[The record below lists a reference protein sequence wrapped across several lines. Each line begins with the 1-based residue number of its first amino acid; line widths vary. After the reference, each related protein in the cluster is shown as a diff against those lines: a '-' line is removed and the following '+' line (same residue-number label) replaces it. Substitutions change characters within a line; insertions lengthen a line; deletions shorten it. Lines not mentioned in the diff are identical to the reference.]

1 MIYCAILYLIGELT
15 MIIIMEHDA
24 TIEQTNKV
32 IKYIE
37 DRGLKT
43 QLNHGEMLNVI
54 AVIGDKHNINS
65 ENIAAFD
72 GVREVKKIQEP
83 YKLVS
88 RMAHPEDTI
97 IRFQNGVK
105 LGGLERPVL
114 MVGPCS
120 VEKDYEGLL
129 QVARAAKEMGCQF
142 LRGGA
147 FKPRTSPYDFQ
158 GLEEK
163 GLQYLAAAREETGL
177 LVVTEVMDTMD
188 IALLCKYADVLQVGA
203 RNMQNFKLL
212 KALGRIKK
220 PVMIKRG
227 PAATIKEFLLAAE
240 YVVSNGNPN
249 VILCERGVKGF
260 DNQFTR
266 NVLDI
271 ASIPVIRKYSHL
283 PIIVDPS
290 HATGKRYL
298 IEPMG
303 KAALVAGAHGLMY
316 EVHHD
321 PDNAMCDGA
330 QSLSIPQFKEV
341 TKSLNKL
348 IGRIDYDN
356 KNSK

>member
-1 MIYCAILYLIGELT
+1 
-15 MIIIMEHDA
+15 MIIVMEHDA
-24 TIEQTNKV
+24 TEQQLNRVIE
-32 IKYIE
+32 YIE
-37 DRGLKT
+37 SRGLKT
-43 QLNHGEMLNVI
+43 QVNNGTQLNVV
-54 AVIGDKHNINS
+54 AVIGDKSGLNA
-65 ENIAAFD
+65 ENIAALD
-72 GVREVKKIQEP
+72 GVREIKKIQEA

-88 RMAHPEDTI
+88 RESHPEDTI
-97 IRFQNGVK
+97 ITFPNGVK
-105 LGGLERPVL
+105 IGGLERPVL

-120 VEKDYEGLL
+120 VEKDYDGLL
-129 QVARAAKEMGCQF
+129 KVAIAAKEMGCQF

-163 GLQYLAAAREETGL
+163 GLQYLAKAAKKTGL
-177 LVVTEVMDTMD
+177 LVISEVMDTMD
-188 IALLCKYADVLQVGA
+188 IALLCQYVDILQVGA

-227 PAATIKEFLLAAE
+227 PAATIKELLLAAE
-240 YVVSNGNPN
+240 YVVANGNPN

-260 DNQFTR
+260 DTQYSR

-271 ASIPVIRKYSHL
+271 AAVPIIRKYSHL
-283 PIIVDPS
+283 PVIVDPS
-290 HATGKRYL
+290 HGTGKRYL

-316 EVHHD
+316 EIHHD

-330 QSLSIPQFKEV
+330 QSLNLDQFREV
-341 TKSLNKL
+341 TKSFNKL

>member
-1 MIYCAILYLIGELT
+1 
-15 MIIIMEHDA
+15 MIIVMEHNA
-24 TIEQTNKV
+24 TIEQLNRV
-32 IKYIE
+32 VEYIE

-43 QLNHGEMLNVI
+43 QVNNGELLNVV
-54 AVIGDKHNINS
+54 AVIGDKTHINS
-65 ENIAAFD
+65 ENIAAMD
-72 GVREVKKIQEP
+72 GVREVKQIQEE

-88 RMAHPEDTI
+88 RMAHPEDTVI
-97 IRFQNGVK
+97 KFPNGVK
-105 LGGLERPVL
+105 IGGLERPVL

-120 VEKDYEGLL
+120 VEKDFDGLL
-129 QVARAAKEMGCQF
+129 QVAQAAKEMGCQF

-163 GLQYLAAAREETGL
+163 GLQYLAQAREKTGL

-188 IALLCKYADVLQVGA
+188 IALLCKYADILQVGA

-260 DNQFTR
+260 DNQFSR

-271 ASIPVIRKYSHL
+271 AAVPIIKKYSHL
-283 PIIVDPS
+283 PVIVDPS
-290 HATGKRYL
+290 HGTGKRYL

-330 QSLSIPQFKEV
+330 QSLSIEQFRET
-341 TKSLNKL
+341 TKALNKL

-356 KNSK
+356 KNNK

>member
-1 MIYCAILYLIGELT
+1 
-15 MIIIMEHDA
+15 MIIVMEPNA
-24 TIEQTNKV
+24 TEEQKNRV
-32 IKYIE
+32 LKYIE
-37 DRGLKT
+37 DRGMKSYI
-43 QLNHGEMLNVI
+43 HKGDILNVI
-54 AVIGDKHNINS
+54 AVIGDKISLNPES
-65 ENIAAFD
+65 IAALE
-72 GVREVKKIQEP
+72 GVSSVKKIQEP

-88 RMAHPEDTI
+88 RQAHPEDTI
-97 IRFQNGVK
+97 VEFKNGVK
-105 LGGLERPVL
+105 IGGKERPVL

-120 VEKDYEGLL
+120 VEKDFDGLL
-129 QVARAAKEMGCQF
+129 KVAYAAKEMGCQF

-158 GLEEK
+158 GLEET
-163 GLQYLAAAREETGL
+163 GLQYLARAREATGL

-188 IALLCKYADVLQVGA
+188 IDLLCKYADVLQVGA

-212 KALGRIKK
+212 KALGKISK

-249 VILCERGVKGF
+249 VILCERGIRGF
-260 DNQFTR
+260 DSQFSR
-266 NVLDI
+266 NVLDLAAVPI
-271 ASIPVIRKYSHL
+271 IRKYSHL

-303 KAALVAGAHGLMY
+303 KAALIAGAHGLMY
-316 EVHHD
+316 EIHHD

-330 QSLSIPQFKEV
+330 QSLNLDQFREV
-341 TKSLNKL
+341 TRSLNKL

-356 KNSK
+356 NNN

>member
-1 MIYCAILYLIGELT
+1 
-15 MIIIMEHDA
+15 MIIIMEPSA
-24 TIEQTNKV
+24 TKEQINIVTQALHNK
-32 IKYIE
+32 
-37 DRGLKT
+37 GFKT
-43 QLNHGEMLNVI
+43 VLNHGDVMTVI
-54 AVIGDKHNINS
+54 AAIGDKRLIEPHS
-65 ENIAAFD
+65 FQSYE
-72 GVREVKKIQEP
+72 GVRSVKLIQEP
-83 YKLVS
+83 YKLAS
-88 RMAHPEDTI
+88 REGKQEDTVI
-97 IRFQNGVK
+97 EFSNGVRI
-105 LGGLERPVL
+105 GGLEKPVL

-120 VEKDYEGLL
+120 VEKDLDGLL
-129 QVARAAKEMGCQF
+129 RVAEAASEMGCHF

-163 GLQYLAAAREETGL
+163 GLQYLAQAREKTGL

-188 IALLCKYADVLQVGA
+188 ISLLCQYADVLQVGA

-240 YVVSNGNPN
+240 YVLSNGNPN
-249 VILCERGVKGF
+249 VILCERGVKSF
-260 DNQFTR
+260 DSEFSR

-271 ASIPVIRKYSHL
+271 AAVPIIRKYTHL
-283 PIIVDPS
+283 PVIVDPS
-290 HATGKRYL
+290 HGTGKRYL

-303 KAALVAGAHGLMY
+303 KAALVAGAHGLMF

-330 QSLSIPQFKEV
+330 QSLNIEQFKET

>member
-1 MIYCAILYLIGELT
+1 
-15 MIIIMEHDA
+15 MIIVMEHNA
-24 TIEQTNKV
+24 TIDQLNRV
-32 IKYIE
+32 VKYIE
-37 DRGLKT
+37 DRGLKA
-43 QLNHGEMLNVI
+43 QVNNGELLNVV
-54 AVIGDKHNINS
+54 AVIGDKKDLNS
-65 ENIAAFD
+65 ENIAALE

-88 RMAHPEDTI
+88 RVAHPEDTVI
-97 IRFQNGVK
+97 KFPNGVK
-105 LGGLERPVL
+105 IGGLERPVL

-120 VEKDYEGLL
+120 VEKDFDGLL
-129 QVARAAKEMGCQF
+129 QVAIAAKEMGCQF

-163 GLQYLAAAREETGL
+163 GLQYLAQAREKTGL

-188 IALLCKYADVLQVGA
+188 ISLLCKYADVLQVGA

-260 DNQFTR
+260 DTQFSR

-271 ASIPVIRKYSHL
+271 AAVPIIRKYSHL
-283 PIIVDPS
+283 PVIVDPS
-290 HATGKRYL
+290 HGTGKRYL

-303 KAALVAGAHGLMY
+303 KAALVAGAHGLMF

-330 QSLSIPQFKEV
+330 QSLSIEQFKE
-341 TKSLNKL
+341 TARALNKL

-356 KNSK
+356 KNNK

>member
-1 MIYCAILYLIGELT
+1 
-15 MIIIMEHDA
+15 MIIVMDQNA
-24 TIEQTNKV
+24 TQEQLNRVTQ
-32 IKYIE
+32 YIE
-37 DRGLKT
+37 NRGMKSYIHKGDL
-43 QLNHGEMLNVI
+43 LNVV
-54 AVIGDKHNINS
+54 AVLGDEININP
-65 ENIAAFD
+65 ENLAALD
-72 GVREVKKIQEP
+72 GVTAVKKIQES

-88 RMAHPEDTI
+88 RTAHPEDTI
-97 IRFQNGVK
+97 ITMPNGVK
-105 LGGLERPVL
+105 IGGKEKPVL

-120 VEKDYEGLL
+120 VEKDFEGLL
-129 QVARAAKEMGCQF
+129 QVASAAKEMGCQF

-163 GLQYLAAAREETGL
+163 GLEYLAKAREKTGL

-188 IALLCKYADVLQVGA
+188 ISMLCKYADILQVGA

-260 DNQFTR
+260 DTQFSR

-271 ASIPVIRKYSHL
+271 AAVPFIRKISHL

-321 PDNAMCDGA
+321 PDNALCDGA
-330 QSLSIPQFKEV
+330 QSLSIEQFKEV

>member
-1 MIYCAILYLIGELT
+1 
-15 MIIIMEHDA
+15 MIIVMEHDA
-24 TIEQTNKV
+24 TEEQLDRV
-32 IKYIE
+32 VKYVE
-37 DRGLKT
+37 TRGLKT
-43 QLNHGEMLNVI
+43 QVNHGTQLNVV
-54 AVIGDKHNINS
+54 AVIGDKSGLNT
-65 ENIAAFD
+65 ENIAALD
-72 GVREVKKIQEP
+72 GVREVKKIQEA

-88 RMAHPEDTI
+88 RETHPEDTVI
-97 IRFQNGVK
+97 TFSNGVK
-105 LGGLERPVL
+105 IGGLERPVL

-129 QVARAAKEMGCQF
+129 KVATAAKEMGCQF

-163 GLQYLAAAREETGL
+163 GLQYLAKASKQTGL

-188 IALLCKYADVLQVGA
+188 ISLLCQYADVLQVGA

-227 PAATIKEFLLAAE
+227 PAATIKELLLAAE
-240 YVVSNGNPN
+240 YVLANGNPN

-260 DNQFTR
+260 DSQYSR

-271 ASIPVIRKYSHL
+271 AAVPIIKKYSHL
-283 PIIVDPS
+283 PVIVDPS
-290 HATGKRYL
+290 HGTGKRYL

-330 QSLSIPQFKEV
+330 QSLNLEQFKEV

-356 KNSK
+356 KMAKV

>member
-1 MIYCAILYLIGELT
+1 
-15 MIIIMEHDA
+15 MIIVMEHNA
-24 TIEQTNKV
+24 TKEQLQRVTD
-32 IKYIE
+32 YIAGKGMKSYIHQG
-37 DRGLKT
+37 DL
-43 QLNHGEMLNVI
+43 LNVV
-54 AVIGDKHNINS
+54 AVIGDEIKLNAES
-65 ENIAAFD
+65 IAALD
-72 GVREVKKIQEP
+72 GVSAVKKIQEP

-88 RMAHPEDTI
+88 RVAHPDDTI
-97 IRFQNGVK
+97 IEFSNGVK
-105 LGGLERPVL
+105 IGGKEKPIL

-120 VEKDYEGLL
+120 IEKDYDGLL
-129 QVARAAKEMGCQF
+129 KVAYAAKEMGCQF

-163 GLQYLAAAREETGL
+163 GLQYLAKAGRETGL
-177 LVVTEVMDTMD
+177 LVISEVMDTMD
-188 IALLCKYADVLQVGA
+188 ISLLCQYVDVLQVGA

-227 PAATIKEFLLAAE
+227 PAATIKELLLAAE
-240 YVVSNGNPN
+240 YVVANGNPN

-260 DNQFTR
+260 DSQYSR

-271 ASIPVIRKYSHL
+271 AAVPIIRKYSHL

-290 HATGKRYL
+290 HGTGKRYL

-316 EVHHD
+316 EIHHD

-330 QSLSIPQFKEV
+330 QSLNLDQFREV

-356 KNSK
+356 KNNI